1 MKDQCIG
8 PVHKIRK
15 EKNWTQQLKKEID
28 KAQVISF
35 DLYNTLVF
43 RKTRTPQ
50 DVFAYVEFYTG
61 IPGFMRLRKK
71 MQKKAVKCVR
81 RKDGY
86 PYPNLHE
93 IYKCFRH
100 SGWNVQKAEQ
110 LERKLEA
117 CLTVRNAAMHRV
129 MQYAKKQGKRIVITS
144 DMYLERAEIEKIL
157 NRHSMT
163 QWDALYLSSD
173 IRKTKYNGDMYDYIL
188 EKEHKPADKVLHIG
202 DDKRSDIVMAGR
214 KGIRTFW
221 YRNGEADLAK
231 SLYAGSC
238 HKEQLR
244 FEHGLEF
251 WYNLGYQVGGPLYLG
266 LILWLKKTLKNK
278 KLCCLSRDGYLLA
291 RLLPKYGIAQA
302 SYIYASRRALLIPS
316 LTKIGKKEQE
326 LLPPYSCGQSV
337 GEVLSYIGLEGIT
350 DKELKEAGF
359 DGFKTVIQN
368 KGDIAR
374 CKQLYKNKEK
384 CLLELSRQERD
395 HFKQYFASK
404 GLFEKE
410 VCFFDSGWNGTSQYL
425 LSKIYQVMQKSSSIR
440 FYYAGIRQTSDSKK
454 KLKGCRYQSYFAKY
468 VKKKTLRKL
477 LASSAVLEL
486 FFSEDAAAVRC
497 YGQSDAVFDP
507 YEKREY
513 IRCLNQGVEDYLDQ
527 NQTLCKVL
535 SAQAVRRFGVCPLVR
550 LVLSPNVREAW
561 RIGNL
566 ENADRLSSA
575 CKRKKYVAKISK
587 QALKANPLLD
597 IYWEQGVYRHP
608 QNTRYVKLFVWFRQR
623 AAGLYKAVKT
633 AGQKICNSWE

>member
-8 PVHKIRK
+8 TVHKIRK
-15 EKNWTQQLKKEID
+15 EKNWTPQLKKEID

-35 DLYNTLVF
+35 DLYNTLIF

-50 DVFAYVEFYTG
+50 EVFAYVEFYTG

-71 MQKKAVKCVR
+71 MQRKAAKYVR
-81 RKDGY
+81 RKHGY
-86 PYPNLHE
+86 PHPNLRE

-110 LERKLEA
+110 TERKLEA
-117 CLTVRNAAMHRV
+117 CLAVRNAAMHRV
-129 MQYAKKQGKRIVITS
+129 MRYAKEQGKRIVITS

-157 NRHSMT
+157 KRHSMT

-302 SYIYASRRALLIPS
+302 PYIYASRRALLIPS
-316 LTKIGKKEQE
+316 LTKIGKKELE

-337 GEVLSYIGLEGIT
+337 GEVLGYIGLEGIT

-359 DGFKTVIQN
+359 NSFKAVIQS

-374 CKQLYKNKEK
+374 FKQLYKKKEK
-384 CLLELSRQERD
+384 RLLALSRQERD
-395 HFKQYFASK
+395 DWKQYFAAK
-404 GLFEKE
+404 GLFDKE

-425 LSKIYQVMQKSSSIR
+425 LSQIYQVMQKSSSIR
-440 FYYAGIRQTSDSKK
+440 FYYAGIRRTADSKK

-468 VKKKTLRKL
+468 VKEKTLRKL

-497 YGQSDAVFDP
+497 YGPSGAVFDP

-513 IRCLNQGVEDYLDQ
+513 IRCLNQGIEDYMDQ

-535 SAQAVRRFGVCPLVR
+535 SEQAVRRFGVCPLVR
-550 LVLSPNVREAW
+550 LVLSPNGREAW
-561 RIGNL
+561 HIGNL
-566 ENADRLSSA
+566 ENADRLSAA
-575 CKRKKYVAKISK
+575 CKTKKYVAKISI

-608 QNTRYVKLFVWFRQR
+608 RNTRYVKLFVWFRQR
-623 AAGLYKAVKT
+623 AASLYRAARM
-633 AGQKICNSWE
+633 AGRKMRSSWE